1 MSDYSGRE
9 PCPYRILDDVGGAFA
24 MGAVGGSIWHSIKGF
39 RNSPRGA
46 QLRGGLELCKAR
58 APVVGG
64 NFAVWGGLFACFDC
78 TLAATRHKE
87 DPWNSILA
95 GAATGGTLAIR
106 AGPKAVAKNAAIGGV
121 LLALIEGLTVF
132 ITKLTAPAPLK
143 KEDFEQHD
151 PTAPPIQPSLL
162 PPVSMPTYEGMQDFF
177 TSSDSDAGG
186 VEAPQ
191 LDLMGDIGSSSE
203 TEIESAPAR
212 RGGLM
217 GRLFSM
223 AGR

>member
-39 RNSPRGA
+39 RNSPVRSPSRCAAWFVRSSDAWLRPATAQRGA

-106 AGPKAVAKNAAIGGV
+106 GLWRCTLAKACAHSLHSPPRV
-121 LLALIEGLTVF
+121 LRRVFVCHAL
-132 ITKLTAPAPLK
+132 P
-143 KEDFEQHD
+143 
-151 PTAPPIQPSLL
+151 
-162 PPVSMPTYEGMQDFF
+162 
-177 TSSDSDAGG
+177 
-186 VEAPQ
+186 
-191 LDLMGDIGSSSE
+191 
-203 TEIESAPAR
+203 
-212 RGGLM
+212 
-217 GRLFSM
+217 
-223 AGR
+223 